1 MQYTP
6 GAAEVN
12 PTNRTKEYVIMKNF
26 LLLIAATFLLAACQN
41 RDASPSGADSG
52 QIVIGQMDSLRSEI
66 LDETRNIWV
75 HVPDEATGAIFGKS
89 SYPVLYLLDGPGHFH
104 AVTGLLNN
112 LGQNGIV
119 PKMVVV
125 AIPNTDRTRDLTPS
139 HVDEMFGDSSFVVT
153 SGGGDKFLEFIEKEL
168 IPYVEEKYPVTGYR
182 TIVGHSFGGLT
193 AVHALF
199 SKANLFSN
207 YVAIDPSMWWDDWL
221 LVNKADAVLEGSS
234 LEGKALFMGVANTM
248 EEGMDLERVKEDTAR
263 SSNHIRSILSLIEK
277 LEEKQDS
284 PLEFAWK
291 YYDDDDHGSVPL
303 ITEYDALR
311 FLFPWYRLKGLDRF
325 FEEDAEDDPK
335 ELLEALDDH
344 YGLVSKHFGY
354 AVLPQESQVNTLAY
368 NLMNMKPAMAR
379 AMFELNIRNYPESAN
394 VYDSMGDFYLD
405 QGDTLQAVDQFKKAL
420 ELGDNP
426 FTKEKLSQLEQ
437 E

>member
-1 MQYTP
+1 
-6 GAAEVN
+6 
-12 PTNRTKEYVIMKNF
+12 MKNF
-26 LLLIAATFLLAACQN
+26 LLLIAAAFLLAACQN
-41 RDASPSGADSG
+41 RDASTSEVSNPG

-75 HVPDEATGAIFGKS
+75 HVPDEATGAIYGKS

-104 AVTGLLNN
+104 AVTGLLHN

-153 SGGGDKFLEFIEKEL
+153 SGGGDKFLEFMEKEL

-182 TIVGHSFGGLT
+182 TFVGHSFGGLT
-193 AVHALF
+193 AMHALF
-199 SKANLFSN
+199 SKAHLFNN

-248 EEGMDLERVKEDTAR
+248 EEGMNLERVKGDTAR

-284 PLEFAWK
+284 PLEFSWK

-354 AVLPQESQVNTLAY
+354 TVLPQESQVNTLAY

-379 AMFELNIRNYPESAN
+379 AMFELNIKNYPESAN

-405 QGDTLQAVDQFKKAL
+405 QSDTLQAMEQFRKAL
-420 ELGDNP
+420 ELGVNP
-426 FTKEKLSQLEQ
+426 FTREKLDQLEQ

>member
-1 MQYTP
+1 
-6 GAAEVN
+6 
-12 PTNRTKEYVIMKNF
+12 MKKF
-26 LLLIAATFLLAACQN
+26 LLLIAAVFLLAACQN
-41 RDASPSGADSG
+41 RDASTSEVSDSG

-75 HVPDEATGAIFGKS
+75 HVPDNAAGAIYGKS

-119 PKMVVV
+119 PRMVVV

-153 SGGGDKFLEFIEKEL
+153 SGGGDKFLEFMEKEL

-182 TIVGHSFGGLT
+182 TFVGHSFGGLT

-199 SKANLFSN
+199 SKAHLFSN

-221 LVNKADAVLEGSS
+221 LVNKADTVLEGSS

-248 EEGMDLERVKEDTAR
+248 EEGMDISKVKQDTAR

-277 LEEKQDS
+277 LDEKQDS

-291 YYDDDDHGSVPL
+291 YYEDDDHGSVPL

-311 FLFPWYRLKGLDRF
+311 FLFPWYRLEGLNRF

-335 ELLEALDDH
+335 ELIEALDEH

-354 AVLPQESQVNTLAY
+354 MVLPPEPDVNSLAY
-368 NLMNMKPAMAR
+368 NFMNTNKPIIAR
-379 AMFELNIRNYPESAN
+379 AMFEMNIRNYPESAN
-394 VYDSMGDFYLD
+394 VYDSMGDFYLN
-405 QGDTLQAVDQFKKAL
+405 QSDTLQAMEQFRKAL
-420 ELGDNP
+420 ELGANP
-426 FTKEKLSQLEQ
+426 FTKDKLSQLEQ